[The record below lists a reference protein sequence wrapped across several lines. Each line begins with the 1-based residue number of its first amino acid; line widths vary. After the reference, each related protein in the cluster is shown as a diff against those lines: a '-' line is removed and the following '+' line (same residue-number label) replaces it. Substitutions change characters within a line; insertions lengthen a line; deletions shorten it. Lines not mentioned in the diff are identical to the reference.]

1 MKAIKDATIASVN
14 ESLDSLHIAVS
25 ILEQITMDSPDRES
39 RSKARVSMVILNNV
53 AEELESLV
61 TVYEQLP

>member
-1 MKAIKDATIASVN
+1 MKALTDATIASVN
-14 ESLDSLHIAVS
+14 ESLDSLHIAIS

-39 RSKARVSMVILNNV
+39 RSKARVSMIILNSV
-53 AEELESLV
+53 AQELESLG

>member
-1 MKAIKDATIASVN
+1 MKALTDATIASLN
-14 ESLDSLHIAVS
+14 ESLDSLHIVIS

-53 AEELESLV
+53 AEELESLG

>member
-1 MKAIKDATIASVN
+1 MKALTDATIASVN
-14 ESLDSLHIAVS
+14 ESLDSLHIVIS

-39 RSKARVSMVILNNV
+39 RSKARVSMIILNSV
-53 AEELESLV
+53 SQELESLG

>member
-1 MKAIKDATIASVN
+1 MKALTDATIASVN
-14 ESLDSLHIAVS
+14 ESLDSLHIVIS

-53 AEELESLV
+53 AEELESLG

>member
-1 MKAIKDATIASVN
+1 MKALTDATIASLN
-14 ESLDSLHIAVS
+14 ESLDSLHIAIS

-39 RSKARVSMVILNNV
+39 RSKARVSMVILNSV
-53 AEELESLV
+53 AQELESLG

>member
-1 MKAIKDATIASVN
+1 MKALTDATIASVN
-14 ESLDSLHIAVS
+14 ESLDSLHIVIS
-25 ILEQITMDSPDRES
+25 ILEQITIDSPDRES

-53 AEELESLV
+53 AEELEALG